1 MELTMKS
8 LFKGSNE
15 TTKTSGAGSDAV
27 VNASPEMTSE
37 AGEKSGNIT
46 LLDAEPGK
54 TYIIKEIN
62 TEDDDM
68 NSFLF
73 RLGCYPGEPITLI
86 SKKKKSCIVVIKDG
100 RYNLD
105 QLLSEAIVL

>member
-1 MELTMKS
+1 MELAYAM
-8 LFKGSNE
+8 N
-15 TTKTSGAGSDAV
+15 TKAV
-27 VNASPEMTSE
+27 VTGTKKESCDAT
-37 AGEKSGNIT
+37 AGNMT
-46 LLDAEPGK
+46 LLDAEPGQ

-62 TEDDDM
+62 TDDDDM

-73 RLGCYPGEPITLI
+73 RLGCYQGEPITLI

-105 QLLSEAIVL
+105 KMLSEAIII

>member
-8 LFKGSNE
+8 SFKADEKTAAKE
-15 TTKTSGAGSDAV
+15 TSAV
-27 VNASPEMTSE
+27 AE
-37 AGEKSGNIT
+37 EKKDNIT

-86 SKKKKSCIVVIKDG
+86 SKKRKSCIVVIKDG